1 MYTYAWKKYLPV
13 IRILLKR
20 SSTAEQVLSV
30 NGIDFEKA
38 NRNRKNTSSF
48 TLECNKG
55 KLTPLHPVGAG
66 KEFTEVLL
74 EDAIIKPLI
83 KSNHYIFTF
92 TRNFELNIKNITANQ
107 VASDELTVASAP
119 E

>member
-20 SSTAEQVLSV
+20 SSSAEQVLSV
-30 NGIDFEKA
+30 NCIDFEKA

-55 KLTPLHPVGAG
+55 KLTPLHPAGAG
-66 KEFTEVLL
+66 KEFTDVLL
-74 EDAIIKPLI
+74 EDAVIKPLI
-83 KSNHYIFTF
+83 HSNHYIFNF
-92 TRNFELNIKNITANQ
+92 TRNFELYIKNITVNP
-107 VASDELTVASAP
+107 VASDEVSVVSAP
-119 E
+119 